1 MELSKSMCSQQK
13 SDLAGRRGCLLA
25 SMAIQ
30 RHPGQAVQGNES
42 PSPVGRMML
51 EGNQHLGS
59 KDSDLITH
67 HREWSFPL
75 KLMFASRFNRL
86 VKKAD

>member
-1 MELSKSMCSQQK
+1 
-13 SDLAGRRGCLLA
+13 
-25 SMAIQ
+25 
-30 RHPGQAVQGNES
+30 
-42 PSPVGRMML
+42 MML